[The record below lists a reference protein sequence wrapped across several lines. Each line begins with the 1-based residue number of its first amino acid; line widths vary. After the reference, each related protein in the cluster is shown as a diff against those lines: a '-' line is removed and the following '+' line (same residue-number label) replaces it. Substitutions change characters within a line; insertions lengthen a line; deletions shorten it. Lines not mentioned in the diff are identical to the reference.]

1 MKVLMII
8 PAYNEEQN
16 ILDTVRAI
24 KEYDKIKLDYI
35 VINDGSTDNTKK
47 VLIDN
52 NINFVDLSSNLGIG
66 AAVQTGYK
74 YAYYND
80 YDIAIQF
87 DGDGQHDVNYVDKLV
102 DGIVKDNRDMV
113 IGSRFIGDV
122 STFKSTKMRRVGINV
137 ISFVIKLFSGRKIYD
152 VTSGFRAANK
162 RVIKK
167 FADDYVF
174 DFPEPITNL
183 KLVKENYKINE
194 VPVNMKERK
203 FGKSSINYTKS
214 IYYMLNVCL
223 AMFIIGIGG
232 NSDDN

>member
-16 ILDTVRAI
+16 ILDTVKDI

-102 DGIVKDNRDMV
+102 DGIVKDNYDMV

-162 RVIKK
+162 KVIKK
-167 FADDYVF
+167 FANDYVF

-183 KLVKENYKINE
+183 KLVKEKYRISE

-223 AMFIIGIGG
+223 TMFIIGIGG
-232 NSDDN
+232 KSNDN

>member
-1 MKVLMII
+1 MRVLMII
-8 PAYNEEQN
+8 PAYNEEKN
-16 ILDTVRAI
+16 ILNTVRAI

-47 VLIDN
+47 VLTDN
-52 NINFVDLSSNLGIG
+52 NINYIDLSSNLGIG

-102 DGIVKDNRDMV
+102 DGIVKDNYDMV

-162 RVIKK
+162 KVIKK
-167 FADDYVF
+167 FANDYVF

-183 KLVKENYKINE
+183 KLVKEKYRISE

-223 AMFIIGIGG
+223 TMFIIGIGG
-232 NSDDN
+232 KSNDN

>member
-16 ILDTVRAI
+16 ILDTVKAI

-102 DGIVKDNRDMV
+102 DGIVKDNYDMV

-162 RVIKK
+162 KVIKK
-167 FADDYVF
+167 FASDYVF